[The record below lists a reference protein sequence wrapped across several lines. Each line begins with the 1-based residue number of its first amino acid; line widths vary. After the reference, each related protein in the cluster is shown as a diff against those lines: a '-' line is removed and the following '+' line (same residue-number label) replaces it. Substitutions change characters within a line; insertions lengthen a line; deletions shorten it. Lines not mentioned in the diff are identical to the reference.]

1 LEAVDMPKYSESEI
15 EKRNAFSQ
23 RIFDQFEGN
32 MKDFLDYVPLD
43 EDNLKVFSPKLVTLI
58 LDVCPELISAFDI
71 AVNCTNVW
79 ESTYPELRDAREM
92 LWRKEKNE
100 REHNRSLTFNDYMDF
115 LEKHYLSNKLSTEI
129 VQLIELEAY
138 FKPFELTNTSWA
150 NIEWWHTY
158 NLLKHDKY
166 SNRKKATLV
175 LGLKSLGALF
185 CIVNHNSNFFLRNT
199 LRSSIF
205 LPIETRVIESFK
217 KI

>member
-1 LEAVDMPKYSESEI
+1 MPKYSTSEMK
-15 EKRNAFSQ
+15 ERNAFSQ
-23 RIFDQFEGN
+23 KMYHQFEGN

-58 LDVCPELISAFDI
+58 LDVGPELINAFDI
-71 AVNCTNVW
+71 AVNCTAIYPMW
-79 ESTYPELRDAREM
+79 EEIDLELHDAREM
-92 LWRKEKNE
+92 LWEKEEKC
-100 REHNRSLTFNDYMDF
+100 REHNRSLTFSDYMSF
-115 LEKHYLSNKLSTEI
+115 LEKHYLNTRLSTQI

-166 SNRKKATLV
+166 SNRKKASLV
-175 LGLKSLGALF
+175 SALKLLGALL
-185 CIVNHNSNFFLRNT
+185 CIINNNSNLLFNNT
-199 LRSSIF
+199 LQSSIF
-205 LPIETRVIESFK
+205 FPIGSRLNESFK